1 MPAVLL
7 LLKTPI
13 GRITLAS
20 VPRAAGAGA
29 LSLMAYTLVLWA
41 THYADVGI
49 VSALRETSV
58 LWAIVIGR
66 KFLGEAFTWRRTV
79 SASVICCGVMLLVV
93 R

>member
-1 MPAVLL
+1 M
-7 LLKTPI
+7 
-13 GRITLAS
+13 
-20 VPRAAGAGA
+20 PRATGAGV
-29 LSLMAYTLVLWA
+29 LSLVAYTLVLWA

-58 LWAIVIGR
+58 LWAIFIGR

-79 SASVICCGVMLLVV
+79 SVSVICCGIMPLVA